1 MASAAEIAKSLAG
14 IIGKNDEES
23 TVDTFLDTGYA
34 PFNHALANRW
44 DGGFAI
50 RRIAELSGPPSAGKT
65 AIATCAMAS
74 AQRMGGIAGF
84 SDHERSF
91 SQILAPNLGLDCKP
105 GRFVYKMPRTFEESI
120 SLCVR
125 AATHIRDKK
134 LIAPEAPIAW
144 VFDSLAQMVP
154 QSALF
159 DMKTGKDRDP
169 SSRNM
174 NDTTALARA
183 TSAHFPPFAQ
193 YVEELNI
200 CAIFLNQ
207 IRTKPGVVYGDP
219 RYTPGGDAPKF
230 AASQRVM
237 LGASKIQKGKG
248 AEAEVLGSEITAVC
262 IKNKVSRPWLKATWR
277 FMFQAD
283 GSGRFDVE
291 RSMIEFLESE
301 KVLATAKP
309 GYVLWEGV
317 QKHKETLAR
326 LIEKEGK
333 LKELMALLPAVYMP
347 PVVAEFE
354 AAEEEEAA
362 A

>member
-1 MASAAEIAKSLAG
+1 MASAADIAKSLAG
-14 IIGKNDEES
+14 IIGKNDDES

-34 PFNHALANRW
+34 PFNHALSNKW
-44 DGGFAI
+44 DGGFAC
-50 RRIAELSGPPSAGKT
+50 RRIIELSGPPSAGKT
-65 AIATCAMAS
+65 AIATCAMAA

-84 SDHERSF
+84 ADHERSF
-91 SQILAPNLGLDCKP
+91 SQHLAPNLGLKVN
-105 GRFVYKMPRTFEESI
+105 GTFIYKTPRTFEESI
-120 SLCVR
+120 SLCVK
-125 AATHIRDKK
+125 AATHIREKK

-144 VFDSLAQMVP
+144 VFDSLASMVP
-154 QSALF
+154 QSALI
-159 DMKTGKDRDP
+159 DMKTGKDRDA
-169 SSRNM
+169 STRNM

-183 TSAHFPPFAQ
+183 TSAHFPAFSQ

-200 CAIFLNQ
+200 CAMFLNQ

-230 AASQRVM
+230 YASQRAM

-291 RSMIEFLESE
+291 RSMIEFLEAE
-301 KVLATAKP
+301 KIIATAKP
-309 GYVLWEGV
+309 GYVMWEGV

-333 LKELMALLPAVYMP
+333 LKDLMGMLPAVYTP

-362 A
+362 